1 MGRIC
6 RITEALAGYVFFT
19 STGEEWNPKKAKRK
33 EWFIGE
39 SRLYDVFLIYE
50 AEVEALKDMA
60 LTLEIARK
68 LPSVSGKNKLVFAPT
83 KYLDQEF
90 LDRYRITFCQ
100 LPFQIY
106 KAVDGREKSL
116 QKETKGTKRGNHE

>member
-1 MGRIC
+1 M
-6 RITEALAGYVFFT
+6 
-19 STGEEWNPKKAKRK
+19 
-33 EWFIGE
+33 
-39 SRLYDVFLIYE
+39 IYE
-50 AEVEALKDMA
+50 PEVKSLKDMA
-60 LTLEIARK
+60 LTLDIARK

-106 KAVDGREKSL
+106 KAVDGLAAEAPKAA
-116 QKETKGTKRGNHE
+116 GTKNAKTVKA

>member
-1 MGRIC
+1 M
-6 RITEALAGYVFFT
+6 
-19 STGEEWNPKKAKRK
+19 
-33 EWFIGE
+33 
-39 SRLYDVFLIYE
+39 
-50 AEVEALKDMA
+50 
-60 LTLEIARK
+60 TLDIARK

-106 KAVDGREKSL
+106 KAVDGL
-116 QKETKGTKRGNHE
+116 TTKGVGETDSTTKSTKDTKTERKEETS